1 MTQWQK
7 IEQAFL
13 GWLAGTATGSIVK
26 IALGALLAYAA
37 DHVGDFNA
45 PAWVQ
50 MLILVLVPV
59 LINILNPAD
68 GRYGIGKTVF
78 DPDAVDADDPQ

>member
-7 IEQAFL
+7 FEQAVL
-13 GWLAGTATGSIVK
+13 GWLAGTMTGSIVK

-37 DHVGDFNA
+37 DHVGDLNA
-45 PAWVQ
+45 PGWAQ
-50 MLILVLVPV
+50 MLIIVLVPV

-68 GRYGIGKTVF
+68 GRYGLGRTEIGD
-78 DPDAVDADDPQ
+78 DPDDDDE